1 MVDLGQVRIEIRNFS
16 PGSVMVNFTIV
27 FIPSQSLDISN
38 VSTAVLQSLTNSSTY
53 TVDQNSTSL
62 NGMCLYIAY
71 SNAVGC

>member
-1 MVDLGQVRIEIRNFS
+1 MVDSGQVRIEIRNFS

-62 NGMCLYIAY
+62 NGMYLYIAY

>member
-1 MVDLGQVRIEIRNFS
+1 MVDSGQVRIEVRNFF

-38 VSTAVLQSLTNSSTY
+38 VSTAVLQSLKNSSTY

-62 NGMCLYIAY
+62 SGMCLYIAH